1 MQLCTIACK
10 ADCIQVAVTQDRSN
24 DGMSQNLLK
33 RPEVQLTHDTNP
45 VPLLSTGGPRRPEG
59 ERSQPSSLSPT
70 ISLCQNCDLS
80 LAPQEL
86 FRGLWNSLAVDTK
99 TEACYYFLKT
109 ESLLSHTHIQFTIS
123 YRWTHTYVHRVME
136 ASLKYSN
143 LIVDKRHTNPFA
155 NLVIY
160 TNIPEE
166 TQPICDWL

>member
-10 ADCIQVAVTQDRSN
+10 ADCIQVEVTQDRSN
-24 DGMSQNLLK
+24 DGVSQNLLK
-33 RPEVQLTHDTNP
+33 RPEVELTRGTNP
-45 VPLLSTGGPRRPEG
+45 VTLLSTGGPPWPEG
-59 ERSQPSSLSPT
+59 ECSQLSSLSPT
-70 ISLCQNCDLS
+70 INLCQNCDLS

-86 FRGLWNSLAVDTK
+86 FRGLLNSLAVDTK

-109 ESLLSHTHIQFTIS
+109 ESFLSHTHIQFTMF

-136 ASLKYSN
+136 ASLKYSD

-166 TQPICDWL
+166 TYPICDWL